1 MRASRNWNV
10 AGAAAGCAV
19 LALAV
24 PAMATAGTKKAQ
36 GVTVRVTGAYRHKFH
51 LASCKVSPPQKGNP
65 TVTWGILLRLQGQ
78 QDIFGFVQT
87 RSNSPV
93 GRIKLQTTNNY
104 TATFVHGST
113 EWQAGFTD
121 PGHVGSGTATVTRH
135 VLSGKLS
142 ATLTAGAQAGPVHLT
157 ATWRCKG

>member
-1 MRASRNWNV
+1 MRAIWKWGV
-10 AGAAAGCAV
+10 TGAAGGCAV
-19 LALAV
+19 VALAV
-24 PAMATAGTKKAQ
+24 PAMATATTKKPQ
-36 GVTVRVTGAYRHKFH
+36 GVTVRVTGAYHHKFH
-51 LASCKVSPPQKGNP
+51 LASCRVSPPQQGNP
-65 TVTWGILLRLQGQ
+65 TVTWGILLHLQGQ

-87 RSNSPV
+87 RSNSPI
-93 GRIKLQTTNNY
+93 GRIKLGTTNSY

-135 VLSGKLS
+135 VMSGKLS
-142 ATLTAGAQAGPVHLT
+142 ATLTAGGQAGSVHVN